1 MKLAL
6 QYEMQRPSLDD
17 HLVLQETMEQCIL
30 ADEVGFDYL
39 WFVEHHFLTG
49 FAASPCPELLFAAL
63 SQRTR
68 QIRLGLGV
76 VILPYHHPNRVA
88 ERVAMLDH
96 LSEGRVDF
104 GTGRSS
110 AYELS
115 GMGIDAR
122 NSRDMW
128 DESLTMIPKIWESDW
143 FEYEGRFWQVPSR
156 QILPKPYQKP
166 HPPIWVAA
174 LQPATYDIAAEKGIG
189 VLAFGSS
196 APESL
201 EPYVRAYKEKVK
213 NASSP
218 VGAFV
223 NDQWASSTLGICLE
237 NDSEARELGAQSI
250 KNFFGPGRPYVQGQ
264 KDVYE
269 RLLEQWGGVPD
280 HLKANF
286 SRYVDVGVEQE
297 EFENVLD
304 LSGGSTIAHKI
315 WADLDADTLSDRA
328 VIIAGDPDTCIRA
341 LKKHEA
347 SGIDQMM
354 IMMQTETIPHEQV
367 MESIELFGKYVIP
380 EFKKS
385 EEVAARAAS

>member
-17 HLVLQETMEQCIL
+17 HLVLQETLEQCVL

-49 FAASPCPELLFAAL
+49 FSASPCPDLVFAAL

-104 GTGRSS
+104 GTGRSA

-122 NSRDMW
+122 DSRAMW

-143 FEYEGRFWQVPSR
+143 FEYEGRFWQVPPR

-174 LQPATYDIAAEKGIG
+174 LQPATYEIAAEKGIG

-223 NDQWASSTLGICLE
+223 NDQWASATLGICLE

-286 SRYVDVGVEQE
+286 SRYVDVGVEKE

>member
-17 HLVLQETMEQCIL
+17 HLVLTETMEQCIL

-49 FAASPCPELLFAAL
+49 FSASPCPDLVYAAL
-63 SQRTR
+63 SQRTK

-104 GTGRSS
+104 GTGRS
-110 AYELS
+110 APYELT
-115 GMGIDAR
+115 GMGIDPR
-122 NSRDMW
+122 DSREMW
-128 DESLTMIPKIWESDW
+128 EESLSMVPQIWQSDW
-143 FEYEGRFWQVPSR
+143 FSYEGKFWQVPER
-156 QILPKPYQKP
+156 QVLPKPYQEP

-189 VLAFGSS
+189 VLSFGSS
-196 APESL
+196 APTSL
-201 EPYVRAYKEKVK
+201 EPYVKAYKEKVK
-213 NASSP
+213 QANP
-218 VGAFV
+218 VGGFV
-223 NDQWASSTLGICLE
+223 NNQWASSTLGVCLE
-237 NDSEARELGAQSI
+237 DDRKAKEMGAQSL
-250 KNFFGPGRPYVQGQ
+250 KNFFGPDRPYVQGQ
-264 KDVYE
+264 KDVYAQ
-269 RLLEQWGGVPD
+269 LLDKWGGVPD

-286 SRYVDVGVEQE
+286 SRYVDVDADE
-297 EFENVLD
+297 EVKEDALD
-304 LSGGSTIAHKI
+304 YSGGSAIAHRI
-315 WADLDADTLSDRA
+315 WSDLDADTLCDRG
-328 VIIAGDPDTCIRA
+328 VVIAGNPDSCIEA

-347 SGIDQMM
+347 IGIDQMM
-354 IMMQTETIPHEQV
+354 IMMQTETVPHEQV

-380 EFKKS
+380 EFK
-385 EEVAARAAS
+385 RRG